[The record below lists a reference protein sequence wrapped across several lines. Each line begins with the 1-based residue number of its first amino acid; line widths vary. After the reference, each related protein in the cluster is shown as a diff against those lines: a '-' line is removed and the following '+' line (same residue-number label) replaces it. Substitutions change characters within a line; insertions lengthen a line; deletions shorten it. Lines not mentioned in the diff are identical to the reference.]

1 MTVELSGVVP
11 ILPTPFHED
20 DSVDLESVDRIV
32 RFQSAAGVDAVTI
45 LGQLDQSTR
54 LTTDERAAVIRTAI
68 AAAGNVP
75 VVVGASFGTDS
86 PAYAAQQAID
96 LGAAAVA
103 IAPPP
108 IERASPDAA
117 VDHFER
123 VTGSVGAPIVLMDHP
138 VSTRMH
144 LSTEAMLRLL
154 REVPGIISVRMPSL
168 TNPQRIAMLRRGLGE
183 RSVTILTGL
192 GALWGLLDLERG
204 ADGFHAAFAFP
215 EVLLAVLYQFRSSN
229 RSGARQILT
238 KYLPLIAFEQQ
249 SSLALRREILVCR
262 GLLASSHGRESSASP
277 DTEARAQVRDLLDA
291 VFPGETLSRP
301 LDVTASRPFLVN
313 I

>member
-1 MTVELSGVVP
+1 MTLQLTGVIP

-20 DSVDLESVDRIV
+20 ESVDLESLDRLV
-32 RFQSAAGVDAVTI
+32 RFQTAAGVDAVTI

-54 LTTDERAAVIRTAI
+54 LTTDERAAVIRTAV

-86 PAYAAQQAID
+86 PTSAAQQAAD

-103 IAPPP
+103 IAPPLV
-108 IERASPDAA
+108 ERASPDTV

-123 VTGSVGAPIVLMDHP
+123 VSASVAAPIVFMDHP
-138 VSTRMH
+138 VSTRMN
-144 LSTEAMLRLL
+144 LSTETMLRVLC
-154 REVPGIISVRMPSL
+154 EIPTIVSMRMPSL

-215 EVLLAVLYQFRSSN
+215 EVLLAVLSQFRSNN

-262 GLLASSHGRESSASP
+262 GLLTTSHSRESSSTP